1 MSDCCLIRIKV
12 DNDMKKSVS
21 KIYEN
26 LGLDLTTAIKIFI
39 KKSIAV
45 GGLPFELRNESNDRW
60 AVYENARRYIQN
72 HDIPEM
78 SLEEIN
84 DEIKS
89 VRSGRV
95 IR

>member
-1 MSDCCLIRIKV
+1 MSDSCLIKIKV
-12 DNDMKKSVS
+12 DNDMKKNVS

-45 GGLPFELRNESNDRW
+45 GGLPFELRNETNDRW
-60 AVYENARRYIQN
+60 ALYENARRYIQN

-89 VRSGRV
+89 VRSDRV